1 MLAKLRAWLVLTR
14 GSNLPTVWS
23 NLFAGWL
30 LGYIYT
36 DRFPWVLALLG
47 SLYGLLFGVSLLY
60 VGGMIL
66 NDVFDAA
73 WDTERR
79 STRPI
84 PAGIVTRRAATVAG
98 VLCLLFGAWF
108 TIGSSLTDHRKITAV
123 LVGLLIACILVYDRW
138 HKNVAWAPVVMGA
151 CRALLPLIGFF
162 AVGGLIDGP
171 HFRGHELLKLLAH
184 PLVLW
189 ALTLSI
195 TVVARHEATPGRPP
209 RWAEWL
215 LYLVPV
221 PLLFTSTRA
230 AVALFACILYWAWLA
245 WSARRNPLP
254 AGVGRRVSDR
264 LASLPLIDLAAAG
277 LFYSQV
283 GFLQNGQDPVQD
295 GWAHVAKGLAW
306 MVPFGAFGLT
316 LILRRWIPQT

>member
-1 MLAKLRAWLVLTR
+1 MWARIRAWLVLTR

-23 NLFAGWL
+23 NFFAGWL

-47 SLYGLLFGVSLLY
+47 SLLGLLIGLSLIY
-60 VGGMIL
+60 VGGMIF
-66 NDVFDAA
+66 NDVFDAE
-73 WDTERR
+73 WDAARR

-84 PAGIVTRRAATVAG
+84 PSGLVSLRAARRMG
-98 VLCLLFGAWF
+98 VLCFVFGAWF
-108 TIGSSLTDHRKITAV
+108 TIGSSLTDHRPITAT

-138 HKNVAWAPVVMGA
+138 HKDVAWAPVVMGA

-162 AVGGLIDGP
+162 TVGGLTDGP
-171 HFRGHELLKLLAH
+171 HFRGRELLKLLAH
-184 PLVLW
+184 PFVLW

-195 TVVARHEATPGRPP
+195 TVVARHEATPGKPP

-215 LYLVPV
+215 LYLVPL
-221 PLLFTSTRA
+221 PLLFISPRWG
-230 AVALFACILYWAWLA
+230 VALFACGLYWGWLA
-245 WSARRNPLP
+245 LSARRHPLP

-264 LASLPLIDLAAAG
+264 LASLPLIDLAAAS

-283 GFLQNGQDPVQD
+283 SFLFNGQDPIQD
-295 GWAHVAKGLAW
+295 GWAHVAIGLAW
-306 MVPFGAFGLT
+306 MVPLGSFGLT